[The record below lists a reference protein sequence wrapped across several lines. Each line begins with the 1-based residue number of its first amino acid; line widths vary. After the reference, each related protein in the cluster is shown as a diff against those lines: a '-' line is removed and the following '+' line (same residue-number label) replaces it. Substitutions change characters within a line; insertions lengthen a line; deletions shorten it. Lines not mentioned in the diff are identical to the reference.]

1 MDFELTD
8 EQRAVR
14 DLGREFAR
22 DVVAPAAPA
31 LDREHRFPY
40 DIVRQ
45 MGDLGLF
52 GIPFSPEWGGAG
64 GDFLSYCIAIE
75 EISRADAG
83 VGITLEAA
91 VSLGAAPIHDFGTR
105 AQKERW
111 LPDLLAGR
119 RLWSFGLTEPQAGS
133 DAGATQTRAEQVDG
147 CWVINGAKQ
156 FITNSGTDISGG
168 VTITAVTAKRPTAV
182 RGEISALLVPRD
194 TAGYVVQPAYDK
206 LGWHSSDTHPLA
218 FDACRV
224 PYENLL
230 GRQGGGLRQFLHTLI
245 AGRIA
250 IAALSVGLAQACLD
264 ASLAYAKERTA
275 FGRPISAFQ
284 AIQFKLADM
293 ATEVE
298 LARLITYK
306 AAVAHQSGRHAGDV
320 PRLASMAKLYASE
333 ASKRAA
339 DQAVQ
344 IHGGYGFIEEYPVAR
359 YWRDAKVNE
368 IGEGTS
374 EVQRM
379 LIARELGC
387 EVRTPGTSSVVGGA
401 GRYSSGTSSS
411 FGVSSHTQRPSSR
424 RRMKRE

>member
-1 MDFELTD
+1 VDFELSE

-14 DLGREFAR
+14 DLCRDFAAE
-22 DVVAPAAPA
+22 VVAPAAPD

-40 DIVRQ
+40 EIVRQ
-45 MGDLGLF
+45 MGEMGLF
-52 GIPFSPEWGGAG
+52 GLPFSEEWGGVG

-75 EISRADAG
+75 EISRGDAG

-105 AQKERW
+105 EQKERL

-119 RLWSFGLTEPQAGS
+119 RLWAFGLTEPGAGS
-133 DAGATQTRAEQVDG
+133 DAGATRTRAELREG
-147 CWVINGAKQ
+147 GWLINGAKQ
-156 FITNSGTDISGG
+156 FITNSGTEISAG
-168 VTITAVTAKRPTAV
+168 VTITAVTDRRADAA
-182 RGEISALLVPRD
+182 RGEISAILVPQG
-194 TAGYVVQPAYDK
+194 TPGYSVLPPYRK

-218 FDACRV
+218 FDDCEV
-224 PYENLL
+224 PEENLL
-230 GRQGGGLRQFLHTLI
+230 GRRGGGYQQFLRALTG
-245 AGRIA
+245 GRIA

-264 ASLAYAKERTA
+264 AALSYSHERSA

-284 AIQFKLADM
+284 AIQFKIADM

-298 LARLITYK
+298 LARLATYR
-306 AAVAHQSGRHAGDV
+306 AAVAYGGSQATMGEVQRMA
-320 PRLASMAKLYASE
+320 AMAKLFASE
-333 ASKRAA
+333 TSKRAA

-344 IHGGYGFIEEYPVAR
+344 IHGGYGFIEDYPVAR

-387 EVRTPGTSSVVGGA
+387 
-401 GRYSSGTSSS
+401 
-411 FGVSSHTQRPSSR
+411 
-424 RRMKRE
+424 